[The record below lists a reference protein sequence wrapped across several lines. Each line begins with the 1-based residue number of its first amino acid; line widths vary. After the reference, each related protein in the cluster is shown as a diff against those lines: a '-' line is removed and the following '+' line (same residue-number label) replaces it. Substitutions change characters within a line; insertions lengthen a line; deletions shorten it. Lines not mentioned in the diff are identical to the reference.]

1 MIREFFRKLQLF
13 LLLAL
18 GTYPVFALIC
28 VFFAP
33 QMVGY
38 IWPFSAA
45 FVAAGCLLLLLPKK
59 ARFVAFFLGCIAF
72 LLPACFA
79 VPDARAIMLFCGL
92 CHCGLLLW
100 HLQIR
105 SWGGGQEISGG
116 WMALW
121 LGALI
126 TGYVLSYQVQL
137 LAPAAPI
144 LRVGLFVYVFLG
156 LCSLNRSSLYLA
168 SGGKN
173 CITDRMRRT
182 NLLLVVGMF
191 VLAVVAALFSSAS
204 GIFAAI
210 YAFIQSLRGRGEMNL
225 EETTEFIET
234 VMTTV
239 ATEATAAVGSGGGA
253 VGTTEALEELPPVI
267 NPPNWIIAFYV
278 LCVAAGALF
287 VLVAI
292 FAKWVNKPD
301 KKKKAVRPD
310 IADEITSIRKSDK
323 EGQHIKKEK
332 AEQIPG
338 WLSPAKRIRRRYKAL
353 LDKNPHWRKSSTAR
367 ENLREDAAQIYEK
380 TRYSSHTITKQ
391 DAEDFKNKTK

>member
-13 LLLAL
+13 ILLAL
-18 GTYPVFALIC
+18 GTYPVFTLIC

-33 QMVGY
+33 GMVGSV
-38 IWPFSAA
+38 WPFSAA
-45 FVAAGCLLLLLPKK
+45 FVAVGCLLLLLPKK
-59 ARFVAFFLGCIAF
+59 ARFVVFSVGCIAF
-72 LLPACFA
+72 LLPAFLA
-79 VPDARAIMLFCGL
+79 APDARAILLFCGI

-105 SWGGGQEISGG
+105 SWGSGQELGGG

-126 TGYVLSYQVQL
+126 VGYVLSYQIQL

-156 LCSLNRSSLYLA
+156 MCSMNRSSLYVA

-182 NLLLVVGMF
+182 NLLLVAGMF
-191 VLAVVAALFSSAS
+191 ALAAVASLFSTETRIWAT
-204 GIFAAI
+204 IF
-210 YAFIQSLRGRGEMNL
+210 AFIQSLRGKGVMHP
-225 EETTEFIET
+225 EETTEFLE
-234 VMTTV
+234 TV
-239 ATEATAAVGSGGGA
+239 ATTLATETTAGVGGGGGA
-253 VGTTEALEELPPVI
+253 AGTTEALEELPPI
-267 NPPNWIIAFYV
+267 TNPPDWLIAFYIA
-278 LCVAAGALF
+278 CVVAGGLF
-287 VLVAI
+287 VLVVI
-292 FAKWVNKPD
+292 LAKWVNKPD
-301 KKKKAVRPD
+301 KKKKAVSPD
-310 IADEITSIRKSDK
+310 IADEITSIRKSDR
-323 EGQHIKKEK
+323 EGQRLKKEK

-353 LDKNPHWRKSSTAR
+353 LDKNSHWRKSSTAR